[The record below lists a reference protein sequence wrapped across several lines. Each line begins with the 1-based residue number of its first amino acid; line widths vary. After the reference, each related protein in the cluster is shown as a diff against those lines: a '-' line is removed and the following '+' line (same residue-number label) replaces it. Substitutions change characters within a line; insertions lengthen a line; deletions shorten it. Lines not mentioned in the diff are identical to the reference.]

1 MKLRSL
7 ILATIVLI
15 ALVGTL
21 YWSNHRKP
29 SDVALK
35 PVESSPAILKLD
47 EASIT
52 KVEIKKPGA
61 DPVVLDKS
69 SSGTWQITAPK
80 PYNAD
85 QTNVSSTLSSLASLN
100 SERVVA
106 DKTNN
111 LQQYGL
117 APASAEID
125 ITEKDNKSQK
135 LLLGDTNPTGNAVY
149 AMLEGDPHVYTIAS
163 YNKNSIAKNLN
174 ELRDK
179 RLLPVAADQI
189 SRLDITRKGQTIE
202 FGRNKDEWQILQP
215 KPLRAN
221 SVEVGELIS
230 KLTDARMDLSAAD
243 SEESSSAFASAAPV
257 VSVKVTDPSG
267 SQDLQ
272 IKKNK
277 DLYYA
282 KSSAVEGVHK
292 VNADLAQALD
302 KDLDYFRN
310 KKVLDLGFNDPN
322 KVELHAGSKS
332 YFLTRTNSD
341 WWSNG
346 KKMDVD
352 TVGAFLSDLRDL
364 SADKFVDTGFSNP
377 TLQLTVTWDDNKRT
391 ENVSIAKDGDAYI
404 AKRDNEPTLYH
415 VEANLVDALEKSA
428 DAIKP
433 AAPPAKTKS

>member
-7 ILATIVLI
+7 ILATVVLI

-35 PVESSPAILKLD
+35 PAESSPAILKLD
-47 EASIT
+47 ESSIT

-61 DPVVLDKS
+61 DPVVLAKS
-69 SSGTWQITAPK
+69 PSGTWQITAPK

-106 DKTNN
+106 DKAAN

-125 ITEKDNKSQK
+125 ITEKDNQSQK
-135 LLLGDTNPTGNAVY
+135 LLLGDTNPTGNAIY
-149 AMLEGDPHVYTIAS
+149 AMLAGDAHLYTIAS

-174 ELRDK
+174 DLRDK

-221 SVEVGELIS
+221 SVEVGDLIS
-230 KLTDARMDLSAAD
+230 KLTDARMDLSATD

-257 VSVKVTDPSG
+257 ASVKVTAPSG
-267 SQDLQ
+267 SQELQ
-272 IKKNK
+272 IKKSK

-282 KSSAVEGVHK
+282 KSSAVEGIHK

-364 SADKFVDTGFSNP
+364 SADKFVDSGFSNP
-377 TLQLTVTWDDNKRT
+377 TIQLTVTWDDNKRT
-391 ENVSIAKDGDAYI
+391 ENISIAKDGDAYI

-415 VEANLVDALEKSA
+415 LQSNLVDALEKSA
-428 DAIKP
+428 DSIKP
-433 AAPPAKTKS
+433 APPAKSKS

>member
-7 ILATIVLI
+7 ILATIVLV

-29 SDVALK
+29 SDVALN
-35 PVESSPAILKLD
+35 PTESSPAILKLD

-61 DPVVLDKS
+61 DPVVLAKS
-69 SSGTWQITAPK
+69 PSGSWQITAPK

-125 ITEKDNKSQK
+125 ITEKDNRSQK

-149 AMLEGDPHVYTIAS
+149 AMLAGDPHVYTIAS
-163 YNKNSIAKNLN
+163 YNKNSIAKNLD

-189 SRLDITRKGQTIE
+189 SRLDITRKGHTIE

-215 KPLRAN
+215 KPLRAD
-221 SVEVGELIS
+221 SVEVGDLIS
-230 KLTDARMDLSAAD
+230 KLTDARMDLSATD
-243 SEESSSAFASAAPV
+243 SEESPSAFASASPV

-272 IKKNK
+272 IRKNK

-282 KSSAVEGVHK
+282 KSSAVEGIHK
-292 VNADLAQALD
+292 VNTDLAQALD

-310 KKVLDLGFNDPN
+310 KKVLDLGYNDPN

-332 YFLTRTNSD
+332 YFLTRSNSD

-352 TVGAFLSDLRDL
+352 SVGAFLSDLRDL

-415 VEANLVDALEKSA
+415 LQPNLVQAMEKSA
-428 DAIKP
+428 
-433 AAPPAKTKS
+433 